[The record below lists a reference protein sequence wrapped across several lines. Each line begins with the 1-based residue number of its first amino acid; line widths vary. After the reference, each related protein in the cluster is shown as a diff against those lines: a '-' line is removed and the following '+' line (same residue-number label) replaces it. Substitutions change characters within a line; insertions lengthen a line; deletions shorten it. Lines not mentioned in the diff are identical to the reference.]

1 MNVPKQTGEIFE
13 ILSKGQF
20 ICSNS
25 SDVRMSKLYDIISD
39 EDNYELLYDYFLSIN
54 FVLEKG
60 DEYFYFSRKNES
72 RADIERKLEA
82 ALRWIDIVDF
92 LKTFDN
98 SFGSGFSFSPS
109 EAAVRISV
117 DAYLKNKADNIRCIL
132 KIDEKVSYI
141 DLVTKIADM
150 LCKDGFME
158 TENEL
163 LHSWKVLSS
172 FKFLEELINN
182 INIPNEFLNEKP
194 E

>member
-25 SDVRMSKLYDIISD
+25 SDIRMSKLYDIISD
-39 EDNYELLYDYFLSIN
+39 EDNYELLHDYFLNIN

-60 DEYFYFSRKNES
+60 DEYFYFSRNNES

-117 DAYLKNKADNIRCIL
+117 DAYLKNKADNLRGIL
-132 KIDEKVSYI
+132 KIDDKVSYI